1 MLRVYTCLTQEHDLR
16 LVLLAGLVGLAGTF
30 VALGVLRRAAA
41 AQSLSRAGWLLL
53 AGMSGGSTIWCIHF
67 IAMLA
72 YTASPALGF
81 APMLTLASLVVAV
94 LGCGLSFAIA
104 VGRVPQ
110 AAALGGA
117 LLGLSG
123 SAMHYIGMAAYGADG
138 ILDYDATLVTASVLL
153 AVVFCMAALQQ
164 ALRRQGWHGWAEGG
178 LLFSLGIIALHFIGM
193 GAIEIFPMPR
203 PLALGGSSQEP
214 LALAV
219 GLVALMVVSAAAAA
233 WLIDHRN
240 EETGLQRM
248 RRLADAAVEGL
259 AIVRHGRIVEAN
271 SSLQALTGLPRAQLL
286 GLPLPGEL
294 LTGLPP
300 SIEGTVEARLRHGDG
315 SLIEIELVVRENA
328 PRPGM
333 RVFALRDLRERN
345 AQERQMR
352 QLALHDGLTGLPNR
366 RAFSHQITRQIEKAN
381 GGTGGLALLW
391 LGLNR
396 FSQINELYGHAAG
409 DAALRDYGRQLKRLR
424 PEGGMIARVGSDE
437 FGLLQPYGGRH
448 EVEMLV
454 RRLEALALPSAELP
468 AGVSAAIGVA
478 LFPHDADDAE
488 ALMANAALA
497 MRGAK
502 AMQANRARFYD
513 AAQDASARDRLRLA
527 DDLRTA
533 LERAEFRLFYQPQ
546 AKIRGG
552 CLCGHE
558 ALMRWRHPER
568 GIVPP
573 GIFIPLAE
581 ETGVILA
588 LGEWALRTACAEA
601 AAEPRLG
608 KVAVNLSPLQ
618 FREAGL
624 PDLVASAL
632 AESGLPAARLE
643 LEITESVLMQDPDRT
658 VDALRQIKRLGISV
672 AMDDFGTGYSSL
684 ATLRAFPFDK
694 IKLDRSFIPEI
705 ESDPQ
710 ARAILRA
717 VLGIGRGLGIPVLA
731 EGVETAAQLATL
743 RDEGCAEVQGYLL
756 GPPCP
761 LAALQFPALRAAT
774 A

>member
-1 MLRVYTCLTQEHDLR
+1 MRTVLAR
-16 LVLLAGLVGLAGTF
+16 LPWLV
-30 VALGVLRRAAA
+30 
-41 AQSLSRAGWLLL
+41 S
-53 AGMSGGSTIWCIHF
+53 
-67 IAMLA
+67 
-72 YTASPALGF
+72 
-81 APMLTLASLVVAV
+81 
-94 LGCGLSFAIA
+94 
-104 VGRVPQ
+104 
-110 AAALGGA
+110 A
-117 LLGLSG
+117 LLGL
-123 SAMHYIGMAAYGADG
+123 
-138 ILDYDATLVTASVLL
+138 L
-153 AVVFCMAALQQ
+153 
-164 ALRRQGWHGWAEGG
+164 
-178 LLFSLGIIALHFIGM
+178 
-193 GAIEIFPMPR
+193 
-203 PLALGGSSQEP
+203 
-214 LALAV
+214 
-219 GLVALMVVSAAAAA
+219 LVAGCVDREPEQRAAFV
-233 WLIDHRN
+233 RF
-240 EETGLQRM
+240 LQ
-248 RRLADAAVEGL
+248 
-259 AIVRHGRIVEAN
+259 VRVIEA
-271 SSLQALTGLPRAQLL
+271 
-286 GLPLPGEL
+286 PG
-294 LTGLPP
+294 
-300 SIEGTVEARLRHGDG
+300 A
-315 SLIEIELVVRENA
+315 
-328 PRPGM
+328 
-333 RVFALRDLRERN
+333 
-345 AQERQMR
+345 
-352 QLALHDGLTGLPNR
+352 
-366 RAFSHQITRQIEKAN
+366 
-381 GGTGGLALLW
+381 
-391 LGLNR
+391 
-396 FSQINELYGHAAG
+396 
-409 DAALRDYGRQLKRLR
+409 
-424 PEGGMIARVGSDE
+424 
-437 FGLLQPYGGRH
+437 
-448 EVEMLV
+448 LV
-454 RRLEALALPSAELP
+454 RAPVGEER
-468 AGVSAAIGVA
+468 
-478 LFPHDADDAE
+478 E